1 MKNSYLD
8 DACALLS
15 RLIQNKCV
23 NPPGDEMAS
32 IRTVEGFLTERG
44 IECQVFE
51 SAPNRGNLVA
61 KIKGSNP
68 DSTRLMFGP
77 SHVDVVPADNPDD
90 WDGDPFSGEIK
101 DGYIWGRGALDMLF
115 TVAAQVLALVKLH
128 DEQFKPKGD
137 LILLLVADEEAGG
150 HHGAGWMVKNHWDLI
165 AADYAVTESG
175 GFSIIPGKILF
186 VFGEKGAAWKRISF
200 KGTPGHG
207 SLPYASDN
215 AVEKASQAV
224 SRLREYGDVKIPL
237 TTEFLSPV
245 AKGLS
250 QNTLQRFMLTNTKIL
265 PYALKKL
272 KGKSPDMAKSV
283 HSLTRMTMSPNM
295 IEGGVKTNVIPA
307 QASINVDV
315 RTLPGQD
322 DAYVLTHIKRALGDL
337 ADQATIEP
345 LSPEEGGVSSSG
357 NASPADSEF
366 VRKME
371 RVIQRQFPDA
381 ALVPFMLMGATDARF
396 LRDKGTE
403 AYGFGLFD
411 PQTPLNH
418 LVELAHGTDERVSI
432 KTVEL
437 TLNAHYDLAKEVLE
451 G

>member
-1 MKNSYLD
+1 VE
-8 DACALLS
+8 AH
-15 RLIQNKCV
+15 LI
-23 NPPGDEMAS
+23 
-32 IRTVEGFLTERG
+32 ERG
-44 IECQVFE
+44 IESQVFE
-51 SAPNRGNLVA
+51 SAPERGNLVA
-61 KIKGSNP
+61 KIKGTDP
-68 DSTRLMFGP
+68 DSPRLMFGP

-101 DGYIWGRGALDMLF
+101 DGFVWGRGALDMLF
-115 TVAAQVLALVKLH
+115 TVTSQVQALVKLH
-128 DEQFKPKGD
+128 DEGFKPKGD

-150 HHGAGWMVKNHWDLI
+150 HCGAGWMVKNHWDLI
-165 AADYAVTESG
+165 AADYAVTEAG

-186 VFGEKGAAWKRISF
+186 VFGEKGAAWKHISF

-215 AVEKASQAV
+215 AVAKAAQAV
-224 SRLREYGDVKIPL
+224 TRLREYCDTKIPL
-237 TTEFLSPV
+237 TTEFLAPV

-250 QNTLQRFMLTNTKIL
+250 RKALQRIMLTNRKIL
-265 PYALKKL
+265 PRALKKL
-272 KGKSPDMAKSV
+272 QRKSPDMAKSV

-307 QASINVDV
+307 LASIKVDV

-322 DAYVLTHIKRALGDL
+322 DAYVVKHIRHALGDL
-337 ADQATIEP
+337 ADQAKIEP
-345 LSPEEGGVSSSG
+345 LGPEEGGVSSSG

-371 RVIQRQFPDA
+371 RVVQRQFPDT

-396 LRDKGTE
+396 LRDKGAE

-411 PQTPLNH
+411 PQTPLSH
-418 LVELAHGTDERVSI
+418 LVDLAHGTNERVSI

-437 TLNAHYDLAKEVLE
+437 TLNAHYDLAKEVL
-451 G
+451 GS